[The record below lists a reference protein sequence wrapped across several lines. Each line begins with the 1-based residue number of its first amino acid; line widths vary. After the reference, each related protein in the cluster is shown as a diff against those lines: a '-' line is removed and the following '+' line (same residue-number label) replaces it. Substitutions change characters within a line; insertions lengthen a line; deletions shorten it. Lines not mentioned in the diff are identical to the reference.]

1 MDTERHGPGQGDACC
16 HSLEA
21 SYASSAT
28 ATAVMNANVNR
39 QSLHGGA
46 LTTPICRSQIYH
58 LSCRRCQ
65 KQNLH
70 SAFWTRGTHRELD
83 QTPCP
88 KNHACHLVVHSGR
101 PTEFGEQKNDLS
113 IEDFL

>member
-1 MDTERHGPGQGDACC
+1 MDTERHGQGQGDACG
-16 HSLEA
+16 HSLQA
-21 SYASSAT
+21 SYSSA
-28 ATAVMNANVNR
+28 ALMNANVNR
-39 QSLHGGA
+39 PSLHSGA
-46 LTTPICRSQIYH
+46 LTPPICRSQIYH
-58 LSCRRCQ
+58 LFFRRCQ

-88 KNHACHLVVHSGR
+88 KNPIFPLVVYSSH

-113 IEDFL
+113 IGEFL